1 MQLLYQGFEQVK
13 NVREY
18 IFHGVA
24 PGEETRVFVVRTD
37 IGLFLEFHLGLQEG
51 PVLCLRTLTAEMEAL
66 GAERAPLR
74 HTISEKD
81 IQAYLISRPRAGKAA
96 RQPIRGSS

>member
-37 IGLFLEFHLGLQEG
+37 IGLFLEFHLGL
-51 PVLCLRTLTAEMEAL
+51 
-66 GAERAPLR
+66 
-74 HTISEKD
+74 
-81 IQAYLISRPRAGKAA
+81 
-96 RQPIRGSS
+96 